1 MNKIDFIYYKLCQKY
16 GRESICMKKKIIEH
30 MQMKEEDNIWVLDE
44 YLGIN
49 LGPIEFYNIDTKE
62 KIDLKK
68 EAENGTFKD

>member
-1 MNKIDFIYYKLCQKY
+1 
-16 GRESICMKKKIIEH
+16 MKKKIIEH

-68 EAENGTFKD
+68 EAEDGTFKD